1 MLVVDNISK
10 KLKKHMVLKNISL
23 TFEEGNV
30 YGLVGQNGSGKT
42 MLLRAMAGLIRVR
55 EGAITYDGKI
65 LGKDFDFLPSLGLII
80 EHEGLDPTISGFN
93 NLRLLSKIK
102 KSANDKEIE
111 LALSRVGLDP
121 KDSRPVKKYSL
132 GMKQK
137 LIIAQAIFEKPKVL
151 LLDEPTNGLDD
162 EAIEKFYQLIKELK
176 SNGRII
182 VIASHNKKDIDEL
195 CDSIITIKEGSICR

>member
-1 MLVVDNISK
+1 MLVIENISK
-10 KLKKHMVLKNISL
+10 KVKNHLVLKNISL

-42 MLLRAMAGLIRVR
+42 MLLRAISGLIRVH
-55 EGAITYDGKI
+55 EGTIIYDGKI
-65 LGKDFDFLPSLGLII
+65 VGKDFDFLPSLGLII
-80 EHEGLDPTISGFN
+80 EHEGLDPAISGFN
-93 NLRLLSKIK
+93 NLRLLSKINNN
-102 KSANDKEIE
+102 AGDKEIE
-111 LALSRVGLDP
+111 IALTKVGLDP

-137 LIIAQAIFEKPKVL
+137 LIIAQAIFERPKIL

-162 EAIEKFYQLIKELK
+162 DAIEKFYQLIKELK
-176 SNGRII
+176 NEGRII

-195 CDSIITIKEGSICR
+195 CDSIIMIKEGSICL